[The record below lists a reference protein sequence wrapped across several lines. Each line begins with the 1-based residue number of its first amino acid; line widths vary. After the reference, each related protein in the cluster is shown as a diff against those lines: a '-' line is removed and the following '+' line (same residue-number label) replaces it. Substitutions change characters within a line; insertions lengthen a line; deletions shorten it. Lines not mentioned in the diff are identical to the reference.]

1 MTFTTAKTSPF
12 SSLGQPTATLKPIF
26 RVYDDLLIDAD
37 AHLLQ
42 VGHSESTEPGP
53 ITHRDVK
60 TAARLI
66 RESPEKTFHQMTLN
80 LQERLPDVSAQKA
93 SLTIRVAVRTMFM
106 LDSAVSDWHGP
117 SFTIGR
123 YRHVSW
129 ELADSFYQFILKC
142 FHKSSH
148 ESEDVM
154 DAMANKRSLKAWKLK
169 ARLGITFR
177 ATDNIAQHLLLDADN
192 RILYLFHHTSFL
204 KAQLSRLQGQNIDTE
219 HDILNCLA
227 MGILPPRLLAET
239 LHSLQS
245 ILFHWNDERS
255 SRILRQLIQKKGFDK
270 DCSEPEGY
278 KILDDTLDN
287 FEYLYWGHRLAEI
300 YDLVMDRPPKNWF
313 ERWIKW
319 QSSESNAFAVAL
331 AALIISIIVGCLSLG
346 IGALQAWIAWRQW
359 KDSP

>member
-1 MTFTTAKTSPF
+1 MGDDLDYRQDIALRFLGTADRNF
-12 SSLGQPTATLKPIF
+12 EAYF

-60 TAARLI
+60 IAARLI
-66 RESPEKTFHQMTLN
+66 RESPEKTLHQMTLN

-93 SLTIRVAVRTMFM
+93 SLAIRVAVRTMFM

-117 SFTIGR
+117 SFTIG
-123 YRHVSW
+123 
-129 ELADSFYQFILKC
+129 
-142 FHKSSH
+142 SSH

-154 DAMANKRSLKAWKLK
+154 DAIANKRSLKAWKLK

-204 KAQLSRLQGQNIDTE
+204 KAQLSRLQGQNIDKE

-245 ILFHWNDERS
+245 ILFHWSDERS

-331 AALIISIIVGCLSLG
+331 AALVISIIVGCLSLG